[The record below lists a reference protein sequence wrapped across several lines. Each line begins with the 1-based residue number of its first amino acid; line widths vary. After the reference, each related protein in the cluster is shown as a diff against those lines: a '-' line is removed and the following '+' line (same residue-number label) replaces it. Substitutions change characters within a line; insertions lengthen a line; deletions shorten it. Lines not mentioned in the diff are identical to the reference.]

1 MILQKKE
8 KKRSNANTVTFWQ
21 LTSLHIFRK
30 CRNAIYNFLWTITS
44 SEKKNSDKSSQLGLS
59 RYKKLVIPKYRITTT
74 ESSIRTVHV
83 IYLQNHHVTTR
94 TRMLKDLCQE
104 STEFKNPFYFDEEH
118 IRMNEDKT

>member
-21 LTSLHIFRK
+21 LASLHIFRK

-44 SEKKNSDKSSQLGLS
+44 SEKKSDKSSQLGLS

-83 IYLQNHHVTTR
+83 IYIASILQNHHVTTR
-94 TRMLKDLCQE
+94 TRMLKDL
-104 STEFKNPFYFDEEH
+104 
-118 IRMNEDKT
+118 